1 MGVRSLVSFGFVLIP
16 IAVTISVLLG
26 IQAYRE
32 SKGLPSNPFIDNSV
46 KSSVYCQKAFGV
58 HPFSN
63 GQEYTFTPVMF
74 DNFKLSR
81 FFVYLD
87 HYPVGTGFALVLV
100 DIPSDRR
107 RYFVGQIKAATN
119 HYSDNRKLTISILPR
134 NPNQWALP
142 DDYTGPGA
150 LCMNVTT
157 LSNGSYPTK
166 TTAPEWSITWQFP
179 RGPPTQPV
187 HAFSN
192 IKLDSNVFPIE
203 ISQVS
208 AINFE
213 TEWYYGVG
221 DERPEAMN
229 IADLTAAALDAN
241 VAVDMF
247 LDSDPDKATNV
258 EEAKYEVMIWLGQ
271 FGAST
276 QQIGLAEG
284 AIATQVVNGT
294 TFSLYSG
301 VNGLGQSVLSWV
313 ASDAA
318 AGVQTFNA
326 DIGPLLQGLTG
337 LGGPTVNDYLGYIA
351 FGSEA
356 LDSATNVTFYNKVLS
371 MDVISL

>member
-32 SKGLPSNPFIDNSV
+32 SKGLPANPFVDNAI
-46 KSSVYCQKAFGV
+46 KSSLYCQKAFGV
-58 HPFSN
+58 TPYTE
-63 GQEYTFTPVMF
+63 GQQYTFTPVMF
-74 DNFKLSR
+74 DNFELSR
-81 FFVYLD
+81 FFVFLD
-87 HYPVGTGFALVLV
+87 HHPVGPGLSQRGRDPLSAGIL
-100 DIPSDRR
+100 S
-107 RYFVGQIKAATN
+107 ASAT
-119 HYSDNRKLTISILPR
+119 LMLSILYR

-142 DDYTGPGA
+142 DDYTGPGG

-157 LSNGSYPTK
+157 YDNGSYPTK
-166 TTAPEWSITWQFP
+166 TTAAEWSITWQFP
-179 RGPPTQPV
+179 RGPETQPV
-187 HAFSN
+187 HAFPN
-192 IKLDSNVFPIE
+192 IKMDSDVFPIE

-221 DERPEAMN
+221 DDRPEAMN
-229 IADLTAAALDAN
+229 VADLTAASLDAN
-241 VAVDMF
+241 VAIDMF
-247 LDSDPDKATNV
+247 LDSDPDKATDTV
-258 EEAKYEVMIWLGQ
+258 QAKYEVMIWLGQ

-276 QQIGLAEG
+276 QQIGLQQG

-301 VNGLGQSVLSWV
+301 LNGIGQSVLTWV
-313 ASDAA
+313 ASNAA
-318 AGVQTFNA
+318 TGVQDFNA

-351 FGSEA
+351 FGSET
-356 LDSATNVTFYNKVLS
+356 LDSGSNVTFYNKALS
-371 MDVISL
+371 MAVVPS

>member
-32 SKGLPSNPFIDNSV
+32 SKGLPSNPFVDNRI
-46 KSSVYCQKAFGV
+46 KSSLYCQKAFGV
-58 HPFSN
+58 TPYTN
-63 GQEYTFTPVMF
+63 GQQYT
-74 DNFKLSR
+74 L
-81 FFVYLD
+81 
-87 HYPVGTGFALVLV
+87 
-100 DIPSDRR
+100 
-107 RYFVGQIKAATN
+107 
-119 HYSDNRKLTISILPR
+119 

-142 DDYTGPGA
+142 DDYTGPGG

-157 LSNGSYPTK
+157 FDNGSYPTK
-166 TTAPEWSITWQFP
+166 TSAAEWSITWQFP

-187 HAFSN
+187 HAFPN
-192 IKLDSNVFPIE
+192 IKMDSSVFPIE

-221 DERPEAMN
+221 NDRPDVMD
-229 IADLTAAALDAN
+229 IAALTAAALDAN

-247 LDSDPDKATNV
+247 LDSDPDKATDTV
-258 EEAKYEVMIWLGQ
+258 QAKYEVMIWLGQ

-276 QQIGLAEG
+276 QQIGLPEG

-301 VNGLGQSVLSWV
+301 VNGLGQSVLTWV
-313 ASDAA
+313 ASTAA
-318 AGVQTFNA
+318 TGVQSFNA

-351 FGSEA
+351 FGSET
-356 LDSATNVTFYNKVLS
+356 LDSGSNVTFYNKVLS
-371 MDVISL
+371 MDVIPA

>member
-1 MGVRSLVSFGFVLIP
+1 MGLRSLVSFGFVLIP

-32 SKGLPSNPFIDNSV
+32 SKGLPSNPFVDNSI
-46 KSSVYCQKAFGV
+46 KSSLYCQKAFGV
-58 HPFSN
+58 TPYTT
-63 GQEYTFTPVMF
+63 GQQYT
-74 DNFKLSR
+74 L
-81 FFVYLD
+81 
-87 HYPVGTGFALVLV
+87 
-100 DIPSDRR
+100 
-107 RYFVGQIKAATN
+107 
-119 HYSDNRKLTISILPR
+119 

-142 DDYTGPGA
+142 DHYTGPGG

-157 LSNGSYPTK
+157 FDNGSYPTK
-166 TTAPEWSITWQFP
+166 TSAAEWSITWQFP

-187 HAFSN
+187 HAFPN
-192 IKLDSNVFPIE
+192 IKLDSAVFPIE

-221 DERPEAMN
+221 DDRPDVLN
-229 IADLTAAALDAN
+229 VADLTAAQLDAN
-241 VAVDMF
+241 VAIDMF
-247 LDSDPDKATNV
+247 LDSDPDKATDTV
-258 EEAKYEVMIWLGQ
+258 QAKYEVMIWLGQ

-276 QQIGLAEG
+276 QQIGLPQG

-301 VNGLGQSVLSWV
+301 VNGLGQSVLTWV
-313 ASDAA
+313 ASNAA
-318 AGVQTFNA
+318 SGVQTFNA

-356 LDSATNVTFYNKVLS
+356 LDSASNVTFYNKVLS
-371 MDVISL
+371 MDVVSS

>member
-1 MGVRSLVSFGFVLIP
+1 MGLRSLVSFGFVLIP

-32 SKGLPSNPFIDNSV
+32 SKGLPSNPFVDNSI
-46 KSSVYCQKAFGV
+46 KSSLYCQKAFGV
-58 HPFSN
+58 TPYTN
-63 GQEYTFTPVMF
+63 GQQYTFWAWLWAPWQGSAICRDFV
-74 DNFKLSR
+74 R
-81 FFVYLD
+81 FSQPGYAFRPPTLIGQND
-87 HYPVGTGFALVLV
+87 TG
-100 DIPSDRR
+100 
-107 RYFVGQIKAATN
+107 TN
-119 HYSDNRKLTISILPR
+119 HCSSNVKSDVAILYR

-142 DDYTGPGA
+142 DGYTGPGG

-157 LSNGSYPTK
+157 FDNGSYPTK
-166 TTAPEWSITWQFP
+166 TSAAEWSITWQFP

-187 HAFSN
+187 HAFPN
-192 IKLDSNVFPIE
+192 IKLDSTVFPIE

-221 DERPEAMN
+221 DDRPN
-229 IADLTAAALDAN
+229 VLNVADLTAAQLDAN

-247 LDSDPDKATNV
+247 LDSDPKKATDTV
-258 EEAKYEVMIWLGQ
+258 QAKYEVMIWLGQ

-276 QQIGLAEG
+276 QQIGLPQG

-301 VNGLGQSVLSWV
+301 VNGLGQSVLTWV
-313 ASDAA
+313 ASNAA
-318 AGVQTFNA
+318 GGVQTFNA

-356 LDSATNVTFYNKVLS
+356 LDSASNVTFYNKVLS
-371 MDVISL
+371 MDVVS